1 MTNIPKSKRGLLST
15 AFYAAWHPSFYH
27 RIMCSLLKH
36 VWVRNDEWL
45 SIQNRCAEMWQG
57 QTMRSAHWRIWIFNL
72 GLCSCG
78 ITIHH
83 MSPGSHW
90 LWKLDYRY
98 RNNNV
103 HDFAAKYRL
112 GVKEKCI
119 FRNSVKVCITQQWKC
134 WTCKGKSV
142 RATRKHV
149 DKKSI
154 LHLALT
160 FPSVSKQDKS
170 HRYWMTNCILPHSFT
185 DSIES

>member
-1 MTNIPKSKRGLLST
+1 MTNILKSKRGLLST

-27 RIMCSLLKH
+27 RIMCSLMKH

-45 SIQNRCAEMWQG
+45 SIQNRCAEMRQG
-57 QTMRSAHWRIWIFNL
+57 QTTRPLAGKSESLILACVHAAL
-72 GLCSCG
+72 QS
-78 ITIHH
+78 ITCP
-83 MSPGSHW
+83 PGSHW
-90 LWKLDYRY
+90 LWKLDYWY

-103 HDFAAKYRL
+103 RDFAPKYRPA
-112 GVKEKCI
+112 VKEKCI

-142 RATRKHV
+142 RATRKHG

-154 LHLALT
+154 LHVAPT

-170 HRYWMTNCILPHSFT
+170 HRYWMTNCTLPHSFT